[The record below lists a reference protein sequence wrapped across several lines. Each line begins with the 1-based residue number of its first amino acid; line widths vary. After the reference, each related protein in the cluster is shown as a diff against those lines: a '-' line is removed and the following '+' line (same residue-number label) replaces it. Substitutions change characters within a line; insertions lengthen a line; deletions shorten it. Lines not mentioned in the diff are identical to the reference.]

1 MSEARAL
8 GTTVDRAYTPTV
20 TRVKTVRVIPPTIQ
34 PLTDIPAFSARP
46 RRVAAYARVST
57 SSEEQLTSYEAQVK
71 HYTEYIKSKETSDN
85 WQFVDVYTDKGITGV
100 STKKREGFNRMI
112 QDALAGKI
120 DLIITKSVSRFARNT
135 VDTLTAIR
143 KLKEYGVEV
152 YFEEQN
158 IYTLDGKGEVLLTI
172 MSSIA
177 QEESRNISENV
188 TWGIRKRFAD
198 GKVTMSY
205 GQFMGYRRGK
215 DGTPEVVEAEAKIV
229 RTIFRRFLEG
239 ATPAMI
245 SRELNL
251 SGIPCP
257 SRKSLLSENEA
268 EIAKARKKT
277 SRWGTSTVENIL
289 ANEKYKGDAI
299 LQKTYCTDYLL
310 KTFVVNDG
318 SVVPKYYAQN
328 RHPAIVS
335 PEVFDLAQQELAW
348 RRSLN
353 GRYSGRSCFA
363 SRVVCGDCGA
373 FYGSKVWHSTDEYR
387 RIVWRCNNKYAGE
400 TKCTT
405 PHVTQEA
412 LEKAFVQVMQQV
424 LSQKEEIL
432 TACCEALDEAFDT
445 AELDKA
451 ATRLQDQALGMA
463 ERVRQLMDENARV
476 QMDQDAFKEDYEA
489 LLAEHAKLSEK
500 IQTIAEQKR
509 NKAERRRRIEIFL
522 HMLEEQKECIGFE
535 PGMFVALVDKVIIQR
550 DGHMEFCFRNGMKRE
565 YPK

>member
-1 MSEARAL
+1 MSEA
-8 GTTVDRAYTPTV
+8 RAYTPTV

-34 PLTDIPAFSARP
+34 PLSDIPAFSARP

-71 HYTEYIKSKETSDN
+71 HYTEYIKSKENSDN

-112 QDALAGKI
+112 QDALAGRI

-188 TWGIRKRFAD
+188 TWGMRKRFAD
-198 GKVTMSY
+198 GKVTMPY

-215 DGTPEVVEAEAKIV
+215 DGTPEIVEAEADIV

-245 SRELNL
+245 ARELNL
-251 SGIPCP
+251 AGIPCP
-257 SRKSLLSENEA
+257 SRKSLLSENEEA
-268 EIAKARKKT
+268 IAKARKKT

-328 RHPAIVS
+328 SHPAIVS

-387 RIVWRCNNKYAGE
+387 RTIWRCNNKYAGE
-400 TKCTT
+400 TKCAT

-412 LEKAFVQVMQQV
+412 LEKAFVQVMQRV
-424 LSQKEEIL
+424 LPQKDAVL
-432 TACCEALDEAFDT
+432 TACRKALDEAFDT

-463 ERVRQLMDENARV
+463 GRVRQLVDENARV
-476 QMDQDAFKEDYEA
+476 QRDQDEFKNDYEA
-489 LLAEHAKLSEK
+489 LLAEHARLSEK
-500 IQTIAEQKR
+500 IRTIAEQKKD
-509 NKAERRRRIEIFL
+509 KAERRRRIEIFL
-522 HMLEEQKECIGFE
+522 HMLEEQKECADFE
-535 PGMFVALVDKVIIQR
+535 PGMFVALVDKVIIQH
-550 DGHMEFCFRNGMKRE
+550 DGHMGFCFRNGMKCE
-565 YPK
+565 YPQ

>member
-1 MSEARAL
+1 MNEKTMTLTRMEAPAQL
-8 GTTVDRAYTPTV
+8 P
-20 TRVKTVRVIPPTIQ
+20 VRK
-34 PLTDIPAFSARP
+34 
-46 RRVAAYARVST
+46 RVAAYARVSMEKDAMLH
-57 SSEEQLTSYEAQVK
+57 SLAAQVS
-71 HYTEYIKSKETSDN
+71 YYSERIQRNPEWEYAGVFADFGLTGTKETRPEF
-85 WQFVDVYTDKGITGV
+85 QRMLKEC
-100 STKKREGFNRMI
+100 RE
-112 QDALAGKI
+112 GKI

-188 TWGIRKRFAD
+188 TWGMRKRFAD
-198 GKVTMSY
+198 GKVTMPY
-205 GQFMGYRRGK
+205 GQFMGYRRGA
-215 DGTPEVVEAEAKIV
+215 DGAPEVVEAEADIV
-229 RTIFRRFLEG
+229 RAIFRRFLEG

-251 SGIPCP
+251 AGIPCP
-257 SRKSLLSENEA
+257 SRKSLLSENEEA
-268 EIAKARKKT
+268 IAKARKKT

-328 RHPAIVS
+328 SHPAIVS

-387 RIVWRCNNKYAGE
+387 RTIWRCNNKYAGE
-400 TKCTT
+400 TKCAT

-412 LEKAFVQVMQQV
+412 LEKAFVQVIQQM
-424 LSQKEEIL
+424 LSQKDRIL
-432 TACCEALDEAFDT
+432 TACREALDEAFDT

-463 ERVRQLMDENARV
+463 ERVRQLVEENARV
-476 QMDQDAFKEDYEA
+476 QRDQDDFKKDYEA

-500 IQTIAEQKR
+500 IQAIAEQKR
-509 NKAERRRRIEIFL
+509 DKAERRRRIEIFL
-522 HMLEEQKECIGFE
+522 HMMEEQKECAGFE
-535 PGMFVALVDKVIIQR
+535 PGAFVALVDKVIIQR
-550 DGHMEFCFRNGMKRE
+550 DGRMEFCFRSGMKCE
-565 YPK
+565 YSQQTPIKT

>member
-8 GTTVDRAYTPTV
+8 GTTVDRVYTPTV

-71 HYTEYIKSKETSDN
+71 HYTEYIKSKESSDN

-112 QDALAGKI
+112 QDALAGRI

-328 RHPAIVS
+328 SHPAIVS

-424 LSQKEEIL
+424 LSQKDAIL
-432 TACCEALDEAFDT
+432 TICREALDEAFDT

-463 ERVRQLMDENARV
+463 ERVRQLVDENAWV
-476 QMDQDAFKEDYEA
+476 QRDQDEFKEDYEM

>member
-57 SSEEQLTSYEAQVK
+57 SSEEQLISYEAQVK
-71 HYTEYIKSKETSDN
+71 HYTEYIKSKESSDN

-112 QDALAGKI
+112 QDALAGRI

-205 GQFMGYRRGK
+205 GQFMGYRLGK

-328 RHPAIVS
+328 SHPAIVS

-424 LSQKEEIL
+424 LSQKDAIL
-432 TACCEALDEAFDT
+432 TICREALDEAFDT

-463 ERVRQLMDENARV
+463 ERVRQLVDENAWV
-476 QMDQDAFKEDYEA
+476 QRDQDEFKEDYEV

-500 IQTIAEQKR
+500 IRTIAEQKR

>member
-1 MSEARAL
+1 MSEARVL
-8 GTTVDRAYTPTV
+8 GSPAGRAYEPTV

-71 HYTEYIKSKETSDN
+71 HYTEYIKSRETSDN

-188 TWGIRKRFAD
+188 TWGMRKRFAD
-198 GKVTMSY
+198 GKVTMPY

-215 DGTPEVVEAEAKIV
+215 DGTPEVVEAEAEIV

-251 SGIPCP
+251 AGIPCP

-328 RHPAIVS
+328 SHPAIVS

-387 RIVWRCNNKYAGE
+387 RTIWRCNNKYGGDA
-400 TKCTT
+400 KCST
-405 PHVTQEA
+405 PHVTQEE
-412 LEKAFVQVMQQV
+412 LEKVFVDVMQKV
-424 LSQKEEIL
+424 IAEKDVIFAVCREV
-432 TACCEALDEAFDT
+432 LDEVLDT
-445 AELDKA
+445 SELDRI

-463 ERVRQLMDENARV
+463 ERVRKQVEENARV
-476 QMDQDAFKEDYEA
+476 RRDQEEYQREYEA
-489 LLAEHAKLSEK
+489 LVAEHEKLSQQ
-500 IQTIAEQKR
+500 IQDVEAQRKD
-509 NKAERRRRIEIFL
+509 KADRRRKIEVFL
-522 HMLEEQKECIGFE
+522 QMLEDQEECLNFA
-535 PGMFVALVDKVIIQR
+535 PYTFVAMVDKVVVRQ
-550 DGHMEFCFRNGMKRE
+550 DGKLNFCFRNGMNYTK
-565 YPK
+565 